1 MIRLACL
8 AVLLTASGAARAQSF
23 QYTAG
28 WFTATRDNVLVLQ
41 ERQRAR
47 IEAIEARRA
56 QERAKLAAARAPVMA
71 GEPAPTVAALGR

>member
-8 AVLLTASGAARAQSF
+8 CMILTASGAARAQSF

-28 WFTATRDNVLVLQ
+28 WFTGVRDNVLALQ

-47 IEAIEARRA
+47 IEALQARRA
-56 QERAKLAAARAPVMA
+56 QERAKLAAAAMPMPGSDPVSPLVVM
-71 GEPAPTVAALGR
+71 R